1 MTSAHAT
8 SPDSGNVTGSSYL
21 SVSSDQSPPTDHD
34 PSPPRGAYSSSS
46 SRSFLL
52 GQSPELRIRNK
63 LGQSPDRH
71 TKDDS
76 SLGQSVNLHTM
87 DKPLGQSPN
96 RYTKDKSL
104 GQSLGHRT
112 KDKSPGQSP
121 DPHTKDKPPG
131 QSPDLHTKD
140 KSPGQCPDL
149 HTKDKSLCQSPG
161 LYTKDDISAG
171 QASDLHA
178 KDVSLVQSPDA
189 VAKSPV
195 CVDQVAIASRTSLV
209 SNGTSVGDS
218 QDLPTASLTGPSP
231 QSASRSPQSASRS
244 PQSASRSPHPI
255 SRSPQSA
262 SQCPQSASQCPQSA
276 SQCAQSASQC
286 AQSASQC
293 AELGV
298 KMSFSPCLCTTPRH
312 VSGTA
317 DLCPTRP
324 DRPSTAVDRPS
335 TAVDRPSSA
344 EQRASKSSAFAATPS
359 ADGLTSNSVAGYL
372 SISPNAGSLA
382 SQFTTK
388 YLPISPTTSM
398 PHSSRFSFPFP
409 SSSLLY
415 APPPSPQFTGV
426 LYAPPPSLLSSP
438 LSAARP
444 LSGHGALPLPLS
456 HPSPDTALL
465 PSAHR
470 LATLDSAFTPF
481 PSAHASSVSA
491 FLDAAASSYLSNY
504 MAPTGRGLALN
515 PALPLSGSFPWSG
528 PLSGSARAQ
537 GAEDAAWRE
546 LYQVALHVLHED
558 LRWLSTVPAFLS
570 LPSSDRQRL
579 VERGGCAMMLW
590 GFHFRHRLSDLS
602 E

>member
-71 TKDDS
+71 TKDERSIGLSAD
-76 SLGQSVNLHTM
+76 LHTK
-87 DKPLGQSPN
+87 DKPLGQSPD

-104 GQSLGHRT
+104 GQSLGLRT
-112 KDKSPGQSP
+112 KDKLPGQSP
-121 DPHTKDKPPG
+121 DPHTKDKSPV
-131 QSPDLHTKD
+131 QS
-140 KSPGQCPDL
+140 PDL

-171 QASDLHA
+171 QAPDLHA

-231 QSASRSPQSASRS
+231 QSASRSPQSTSWSPHPISRS
-244 PQSASRSPHPI
+244 PQSASQCPESASLSPQSASLSPQSA
-255 SRSPQSA
+255 SRCPQSA

-276 SQCAQSASQC
+276 SR
-286 AQSASQC
+286 C

-298 KMSFSPCLCTTPRH
+298 KTSFSPCLCTTPRH

-317 DLCPTRP
+317 DLCP
-324 DRPSTAVDRPS
+324 DRSSTAVDRPS

-344 EQRASKSSAFAATPS
+344 EQKASKSSAFATTPS

-388 YLPISPTTSM
+388 YLPISPATSM

-444 LSGHGALPLPLS
+444 LSGHGVLPLPLS

-504 MAPTGRGLALN
+504 AAPSGRGLALN
-515 PALPLSGSFPWSG
+515 SALPLSGSFPWSG

-570 LPSSDRQRL
+570 LPSPDRQRL